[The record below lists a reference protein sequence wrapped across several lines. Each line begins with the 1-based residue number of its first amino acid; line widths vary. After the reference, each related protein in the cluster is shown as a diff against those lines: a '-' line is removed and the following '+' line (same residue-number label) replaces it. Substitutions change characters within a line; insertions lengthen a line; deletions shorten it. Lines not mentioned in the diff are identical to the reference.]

1 MARKYKNKVVETV
14 ITRFSNKGNGLS
26 DDGYE
31 TVVEVPFT
39 MPGDKVLAKIIQKR
53 SGRLK
58 GILSEII
65 QPSFDR
71 IPPKCVHFGLCGG
84 CRWQHVPYSM
94 QLCKKQAII
103 EKLFGPWLS
112 ESVLHPIVPCDPPWN
127 YRNKMEFSFSSDSM
141 GNHYLGLMMDSG
153 RGKVFN
159 LTECHLPSPWFAR
172 VLTFVRTWWKKSGL
186 NAYHAHKNEG
196 SLRTLTLREGLR
208 SGQKM
213 AILTVSGNPE
223 YALENTHLNGF
234 VKAVQEA
241 LPNEDPSIFLVIHQI
256 NKGKP
261 TQFYE
266 VHLSGEEFIQERLET
281 KDRQWIFQISPRAF
295 FQPNTCQ
302 AEKIYQQVIDMASVS
317 LNDIVYDLYC
327 GTGTLGIIVSK
338 MAKQVV
344 GIELSPEALLDAREN
359 AKNNLCS
366 NIEFIQGDVGK
377 VLAGRTLPSP
387 DIVMVD
393 PPRAGLDK
401 KALEAIGALKAQ
413 KIVYVSCN
421 PATQAAGVDELIK
434 MGYHLKAI
442 QPVDQFP
449 QTLHMENIVLLCRSN
464 F

>member
-1 MARKYKNKVVETV
+1 MPRKYKNKIVETQ

-26 DDGYE
+26 EDGYE
-31 TVVEVPFT
+31 KVVEVPFT
-39 MPGDKVLAKIIQKR
+39 MPGDKVRAKIVQKR

-65 QPSFDR
+65 QPSSDR
-71 IPPKCVHFGLCGG
+71 AAPKCVHFGLCGG

-94 QLCKKQAII
+94 QLCKKQSII
-103 EKLFGPWLS
+103 EKLFGPWFA
-112 ESVLHPIVPCDPPWN
+112 ESVLRPIIPCDPPWN

-141 GNHYLGLMMDSG
+141 GNRYLGLMMDSG

-159 LTECHLPSPWFAR
+159 LTECHLPSPWFAG
-172 VLTFVRTWWKKSGL
+172 VLTFVRKWWKESGL
-186 NAYHAHKNEG
+186 NAYHPHKNEG
-196 SLRTLTLREGLR
+196 SLRTLTLREGVR

-223 YALENTHLNGF
+223 YALDNTHLMSF
-234 VKAVQEA
+234 VKAVREA
-241 LPNEDPSIFLVIHQI
+241 LPNEDPSVFLVIHQI
-256 NKGKP
+256 AKGKQ

-266 VHLSGEEFIQERLET
+266 VHLGGEEFIQEKLKVRDQE
-281 KDRQWIFQISPRAF
+281 WIFQISPRAF
-295 FQPNTCQ
+295 FQPNTYQ
-302 AEKIYQQVIDMASVS
+302 AEKIYQKVIEMASVS
-317 LNDIVYDLYC
+317 PSDIVYDLYC

-338 MAKQVV
+338 MVKRVF

-359 AKNNLCS
+359 AKINQCS

-377 VLAGRTLPSP
+377 VLGSQTLPSP

-401 KALEAIGALKAQ
+401 KALETIGALKAQ

-421 PATQAAGVDELIK
+421 PVTQAAGVDELIK
-434 MGYHLKAI
+434 MGYHLKVI

-464 F
+464 S